1 MAISDQDGYDGGQA
15 LVKAL
20 ENEGIEYLFGLS
32 GGAALPIF
40 DALVSTD
47 NKMKFVLVRH
57 EQGASHMADGYARA
71 TGKPAVVLVT
81 SGPGAT
87 NTLTGIMTAH
97 MDSVPMLVVTGQQVT
112 GMLGKDAFQE
122 ADIFGITM
130 PIVKHSYLVKETDS
144 IPRIVREAYH
154 IATTGRPGPVLI
166 DVPKDVS
173 QTLMGNGAYQ
183 EMDIPGYQVPE
194 EGDRDVIVQVAAALN
209 AAQRPVILA
218 GHGALIAKASDSVRR
233 LAERLQAPVTTTL
246 LGKGAFPETHPLSLG
261 MLGMHGTA
269 YANKAVVECD
279 LVMSIGSR
287 FDDRIIGQADRFCRN
302 ATVIHIDIDPGE
314 RGKMIEPDHFIQG
327 DARLVTEE
335 LIKHVTRLDTEA
347 WLRKLDRY
355 KVKYPLKYRKQGG
368 LKMQHVIDELYR
380 LTEGKA
386 IVSTDVG
393 QHQMW
398 AAQFY
403 KTDYPENWL
412 SSGGAGTMGYGF
424 PAAIGRPVR
433 AARRSGGGH
442 RRRRRLSDDAVR
454 AGHGVHPQAAA
465 QGDRAQQPLPGHGAA
480 VAGTVLRRAR
490 KRRRSGGQPRLRQAG
505 RGIRRQGLQPAPSR
519 RRTPGA
525 DRRTGVQRRPVR
537 DQRRGGEDRQRVSDD
552 PGRQR
557 PGGHDR
563 GAANREAGQA
573 DRIDLMAMNNGS
585 IHTLSALVANKPG
598 VLARIAQVF
607 ARRGFN
613 IESAGGVTLEGWR
626 LLAHDHRHQRLR
638 STGSARSSPR
648 STS

>member
-1 MAISDQDGYDGGQA
+1 MALPDQDGFDGGQA

-173 QTLMGNGAYQ
+173 QAIMGNGSYEA
-183 EMDIPGYQVPE
+183 MDIPGYEVPE

-209 AAQRPVILA
+209 GAKRPVILA
-218 GHGALIAKASDSVRR
+218 GHGALIAKASESVRR

-246 LGKGAFPETHPLSLG
+246 LGKGAFPESHPLSLG

-269 YANKAVVECD
+269 YANKAIVECD

-287 FDDRIIGQADRFCRN
+287 FDDRIVGQPHRFCRN

-314 RGKMIEPDHFIQG
+314 NGKMIEPDFFIQG
-327 DARLVTEE
+327 DARLVVEE
-335 LIKHVTRLDTEA
+335 LIKHVTRLDSDD
-347 WLRKLDRY
+347 WLRNLDRY
-355 KVKYPLKYRKQGG
+355 KVKYPLKYKKQGG

-380 LTEGKA
+380 LTEGRA

-412 SSGGAGTMGYGF
+412 TSGGAGTMGYGF
-424 PAAIGRPVR
+424 PAAIGAQFGRPDDPVLAIVGDGGFQMTMCELATACIHKLPVKVIVLNNHYLGMVR
-433 AARRSGGGH
+433 QWQELFYDERESGVDLEGNPDFAK
-442 RRRRRLSDDAVR
+442 LAESF
-454 AGHGVHPQAAA
+454 
-465 QGDRAQQPLPGHGAA
+465 GAK
-480 VAGTVLRRAR
+480 GFNLRRPGDV
-490 KRRRSGGQPRLRQAG
+490 RRVLTAALEYNDGPCVINAEVEKTDNVFPMIPAG
-505 RGIRRQGLQPAPSR
+505 
-519 RRTPGA
+519 
-525 DRRTGVQRRPVR
+525 
-537 DQRRGGEDRQRVSDD
+537 
-552 PGRQR
+552 
-557 PGGHDR
+557 
-563 GAANREAGQA
+563 
-573 DRIDLMAMNNGS
+573 
-585 IHTLSALVANKPG
+585 SALEDMIVEPPTVKLAKP
-598 VLARIAQVF
+598 
-607 ARRGFN
+607 
-613 IESAGGVTLEGWR
+613 
-626 LLAHDHRHQRLR
+626 
-638 STGSARSSPR
+638 TGS
-648 STS
+648 T